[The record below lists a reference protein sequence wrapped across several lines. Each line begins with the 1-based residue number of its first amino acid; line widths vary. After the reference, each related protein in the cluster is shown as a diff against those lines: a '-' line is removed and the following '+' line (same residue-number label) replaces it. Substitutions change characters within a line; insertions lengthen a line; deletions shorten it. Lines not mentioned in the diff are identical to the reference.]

1 MKYQLDTIPVWDA
14 YKTDCECP
22 LCVLKKHNEEMYVD
36 SFLGASVMEPD
47 TRVEVNEKGFCA
59 THYQHLFAQRNR
71 LGLALMTHTYMQEVV
86 KSVRETLSSGGESR
100 NGLFARLLKKP
111 QTDSLTPGSRVRA
124 RIGKCILC
132 ERLDYTIRRYA
143 YTLVHLWSSDASF
156 QAAFAASKGF
166 CLEHLALVCDMAEEN
181 LSAKELPAFLDALT
195 VLEEKN
201 LQRVQDELEWFT
213 LKFDYRNQDK
223 PWGNSRDAV
232 ERAIN
237 KLQGLCVGEDAE
249 IKVKS

>member
-14 YKTDCECP
+14 YKTECECP
-22 LCVLKKHNEEMYVD
+22 LCLLRKENEEMYVD
-36 SFLGASVMEPD
+36 SFLGASVMEPS

-71 LGLALMTHTYMQEVV
+71 LGLALMTHTYMQEAIKQVDGIMNGN
-86 KSVRETLSSGGESR
+86 KGSAKGFMQRFMSSKDESVSQT
-100 NGLFARLLKKP
+100 AAQLKRH
-111 QTDSLTPGSRVRA
+111 T
-124 RIGKCILC
+124 GKCILC

-143 YTLVHLWSSDASF
+143 YTLLHLWAHDSDFKPVFLS
-156 QAAFAASKGF
+156 SKGL
-166 CLEHLALVCDMAEEN
+166 CLEHLALVCDMAESSLSGKELASFMSDMATLESEN
-181 LSAKELPAFLDALT
+181 LKRI
-195 VLEEKN
+195 EK
-201 LQRVQDELEWFT
+201 ELEWFT

-223 PWGNSRDAV
+223 PWGNSRDAL

-237 KLQGLCVGEDAE
+237 KLQGLCVGDEAQ

>member
-1 MKYQLDTIPVWDA
+1 MRYQLDTIPVWDA

-22 LCVLKKHNEEMYVD
+22 LCLLKKQNEEMYVD

-59 THYQHLFAQRNR
+59 THYQNLFAQRNR
-71 LGLALMTHTYMQEVV
+71 LGLALITHTYMQEVV
-86 KSVRETLSSGGESR
+86 KSVNASLSAPGAPSGMFS
-100 NGLFARLLKKP
+100 RLLKKSQP
-111 QTDSLTPGSRVRA
+111 DENATGIQVRA

-143 YTLVHLWSSDASF
+143 YTLVHLWNKDSQF
-156 QAAFAASKGF
+156 KAAFSASKGL
-166 CLEHLALVCDMAEEN
+166 CLEHLALVCDMAQEN
-181 LSAKELPAFLDALT
+181 LSSKDYTSFMETLARVEA
-195 VLEEKN
+195 EN
-201 LQRVQDELEWFT
+201 LKRIEDELEWFT

-237 KLQGLCVGEDAE
+237 KLQGLCVGEEAE

>member
-1 MKYQLDTIPVWDA
+1 MRYQLDTIPVWDA

-22 LCVLKKHNEEMYVD
+22 LCLLKKQNEEMYVD

-71 LGLALMTHTYMQEVV
+71 LGLALITHTYMQEVV
-86 KSVRETLSSGGESR
+86 KSVNASLSAPGAPSGMFS
-100 NGLFARLLKKP
+100 RLLKKSQP
-111 QTDSLTPGSRVRA
+111 DENATGIQVRA

-143 YTLVHLWSSDASF
+143 YTLVHLWNTDSQF
-156 QAAFAASKGF
+156 KAAFSASKGL
-166 CLEHLALVCDMAEEN
+166 CLEHLALVCDMAQEN
-181 LSAKELPAFLDALT
+181 LSGKDYTSFMETLARVEA
-195 VLEEKN
+195 EN
-201 LQRVQDELEWFT
+201 LKRIEDELEWFT

-237 KLQGLCVGEDAE
+237 KLQGLCVGEEAE